1 MQADSPI
8 LGLLEIGKGRIA
20 VYGDSNCLD
29 SSHMVTNC
37 YWLLKKI
44 LDFTASNTKDPVLF
58 SDSSRQDKTL
68 HLDDNQ
74 LPSRRTDVN
83 FSTYSQV
90 VNKEL
95 ICGSDSRFEVWA
107 TKGYDLSVRGRNHR
121 LPGYSAVDL
130 GRGLN
135 TTPEVRVKKIK
146 PVKKDANSSGNTY
159 LGYLYGDDVRRRLFD
174 HSAYSHIII
183 YLYHSEKMANV
194 IIRFPL
200 QLDFPEVVASHWL
213 LPAIVAIFG
222 KRPRIFSVY
231 FRFCV
236 VYLI

>member
-8 LGLLEIGKGRIA
+8 LGLLEVGEEGRIA

-44 LDFTASNTKDPVLF
+44 LDFTTRNIKDPVLF

-107 TKGYDLSVRGRNHR
+107 TKGYDLHVRGRNHR
-121 LPGYSAVDL
+121 LPGYVAIDL
-130 GRGLN
+130 DRGSN
-135 TTPEVRVKKIK
+135 STPEVPVKKIK
-146 PVKKDANSSGNTY
+146 SVNKDGNSLGNTY
-159 LGYLYGDDVRRRLFD
+159 LGYLYGDDVRTRLFD
-174 HSAYSHIII
+174 HSCLSY
-183 YLYHSEKMANV
+183 
-194 IIRFPL
+194 
-200 QLDFPEVVASHWL
+200 
-213 LPAIVAIFG
+213 
-222 KRPRIFSVY
+222 
-231 FRFCV
+231 
-236 VYLI
+236 

>member
-8 LGLLEIGKGRIA
+8 LGLLEIGEGRIT

-44 LDFTASNTKDPVLF
+44 LDFTASNIKDPVLF
-58 SDSSRQDKTL
+58 SDLSRQDKTL
-68 HLDDNQ
+68 HLDDSQ

-95 ICGSDSRFEVWA
+95 VCGSDSRFEVWA
-107 TKGYDLSVRGRNHR
+107 TKGYHLSVRGRHHR

-130 GRGLN
+130 GRGLIY
-135 TTPEVRVKKIK
+135 TPEVPVKKIK
-146 PVKKDANSSGNTY
+146 PVKKDANSLGNTY
-159 LGYLYGDDVRRRLFD
+159 LGYLYGDDVRTSLFD
-174 HSAYSHIII
+174 PS
-183 YLYHSEKMANV
+183 
-194 IIRFPL
+194 
-200 QLDFPEVVASHWL
+200 
-213 LPAIVAIFG
+213 G
-222 KRPRIFSVY
+222 IFSY
-231 FRFCV
+231 
-236 VYLI
+236 